1 MPHLAVQTAFKQLIG
16 GNTLCEGGAYEGRA
30 WRTVAKFFTCG
41 FAMPAWKFRGK
52 LPLTSHKNVTTIAEL
67 LPCDS
72 SCANRNWKPEQ
83 PRPLPSRFF
92 YGRSLPTSDFRI
104 AAARTS
110 SCTAFPRSF
119 VRNGSSTTASSRWQ
133 PVLATH

>member
-52 LPLTSHKNVTTIAEL
+52 LPLTYHKNVTTIAEL

-92 YGRSLPTSDFRI
+92 YGRSLPTRDFRSS
-104 AAARTS
+104 AALPT
-110 SCTAFPRSF
+110 SCTPFPRSIF
-119 VRNGSSTTASSRWQ
+119 STATTPTTPSLWQ
-133 PVLATH
+133 